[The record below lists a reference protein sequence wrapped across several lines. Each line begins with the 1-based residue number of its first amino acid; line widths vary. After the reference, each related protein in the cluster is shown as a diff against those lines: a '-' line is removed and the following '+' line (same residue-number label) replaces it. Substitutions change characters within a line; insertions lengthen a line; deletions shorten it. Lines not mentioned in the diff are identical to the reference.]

1 MSTEQ
6 SQPVIAIIGAG
17 PGMGLAIAKT
27 FGAHGFKVALLS
39 RSPEKLEPIV
49 ADLAKHGVEAA
60 AFRANVLDRAT
71 VRNGLEA
78 VKQHFG
84 RIDVLEYSPADRA
97 LPLVSVTE
105 LTHDNAQIQLD
116 FYVHG
121 AIAAVN
127 EVLSEMLERGSG
139 TILFT
144 TGASS
149 LYPHLGHE
157 LFGNVAPATAWLR
170 NWAHGLHAALGE
182 KGVQVGHVAIA
193 ARIGQ
198 EGAMPE
204 AIAPLYWE
212 LHTKRDEVEKVF
224 FPEQTGNQAHVE
236 GMAVPGAAADAGST
250 DPR

>member
-1 MSTEQ
+1 MGREQ

-17 PGMGLAIAKT
+17 PGMGLGIAKV

-39 RSPEKLEPIV
+39 RSPEKLKPLV
-49 ADLAKHGVEAA
+49 AELAKEGVEAA
-60 AFRANVLDRAT
+60 AFCANVLDRPT
-71 VRNGLEA
+71 VSSGLAA
-78 VKQHFG
+78 VKQRFG
-84 RIDVLEYSPADRA
+84 RIDVLEYSPAERT

-116 FYVHG
+116 FYAHG

-127 EVLSEMLERGSG
+127 EVLPEMLERGSG

-149 LYPHLGHE
+149 IYPERGHKM
-157 LFGNVAPATAWLR
+157 FGNVAPATAWLR

-193 ARIGQ
+193 AWIGQ
-198 EGAMPE
+198 PDAMPD

-212 LHTKRDEVEKVF
+212 LHTKCDEVEKVF
-224 FPEQTGNQAHVE
+224 FPEQTGNQAH
-236 GMAVPGAAADAGST
+236 
-250 DPR
+250 

>member
-1 MSTEQ
+1 MNTEA

-39 RSPEKLEPIV
+39 RSPR
-49 ADLAKHGVEAA
+49 EA
-60 AFRANVLDRAT
+60 RATRRRARQATASKPPPFAPTCSNRAT
-71 VRNGLEA
+71 VGNGLGA

-84 RIDVLEYSPADRA
+84 RIDVLEYSPADAA
-97 LPLVSVTE
+97 LPQVSVTE

-116 FYVHG
+116 FYAHG

-127 EVLSEMLERGSG
+127 AVLPEMLESGAG

-149 LYPHLGHE
+149 LYPHPGHE
-157 LFGNVAPATAWLR
+157 TFGNVAPAAAWLR

-193 ARIGQ
+193 AWIGQ
-198 EGAMPE
+198 RGAMPE
-204 AIAPLYWE
+204 AIAPFYWE
-212 LHTKRDEVEKVF
+212 LHTKRDEVEKF
-224 FPEQTGNQAHVE
+224 FVRE
-236 GMAVPGAAADAGST
+236 
-250 DPR
+250 